1 MPVYPGAPTSRPAPV
16 PRIGTLPLAVSAAR
30 GSSFRGLATPPWPTA
45 SGRQVL
51 LFRASARDGLTPPL
65 HRTPPRQHAVSF
77 LAEGLP
83 GRQTFVPGVPTAP
96 GFDVDILRFRCVS
109 SGLHMFVFPSHTS
122 PRSRRD
128 FPYRSRPRLL
138 TDAAYGGLEPP
149 TARRPRRT
157 YLHHWHSTV
166 HLSDLLHR
174 FHSPFRTHAESRS
187 YRWRGGFSLPSNCR
201 N

>member
-1 MPVYPGAPTSRPAPV
+1 MAGLHVPLSTLRRRP
-16 PRIGTLPLAVSAAR
+16 RGRRRMTRGHR
-30 GSSFRGLATPPWPTA
+30 GSLLLRCRAFSSLSSCRFIPAH
-45 SGRQVL
+45 L
-51 LFRASARDGLTPPL
+51 LFHASARDGLTPPL

-83 GRQTFVPGVPTAP
+83 DRQTFVPGVPSAP
-96 GFDVDILRFRCVS
+96 GFDVNILRFRCVS
-109 SGLHMFVFPSHTS
+109 SGLHTFVFPSHTS

-138 TDAAYGGLEPP
+138 TDAAYGGLGPP

-166 HLSDLLHR
+166 HLGDLLHR
-174 FHSPFRTHAESRS
+174 FHSPFRTHD
-187 YRWRGGFSLPSNCR
+187 GKPSLLKR
-201 N
+201 